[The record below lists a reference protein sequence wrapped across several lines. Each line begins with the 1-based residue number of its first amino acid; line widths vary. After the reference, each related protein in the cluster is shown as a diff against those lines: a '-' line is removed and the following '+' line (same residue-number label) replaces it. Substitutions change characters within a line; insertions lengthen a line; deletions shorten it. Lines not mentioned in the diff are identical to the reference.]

1 MVKLLKKVLNQKQKK
16 NIPSHI
22 IKHIGNY
29 IHPTKEQLELWRI
42 DHYLNYYKVLK
53 DVEDTIMEVKIGT
66 NGRMKVV
73 FSLFSL
79 SILYEEFES
88 SYSDEEDE
96 LLEFYNYNYGFEYLE

>member
-1 MVKLLKKVLNQKQKK
+1 MVKKIKLPLHV
-16 NIPSHI
+16 

-29 IHPTKEQLELWRI
+29 IYPSKEQLELWRM

-79 SILYEEFES
+79 SILYDELES
-88 SYSDEEDE
+88 SYSDEEYE
-96 LLEFYNYNYGFEYLE
+96 YFE

>member
-1 MVKLLKKVLNQKQKK
+1 MKQKIK
-16 NIPSHI
+16 LPSHV

-29 IHPTKEQLELWRI
+29 IYPTEEQLEYWRM

-79 SILYEEFES
+79 SILYEELES

-96 LLEFYNYNYGFEYLE
+96 VLEFYNYNYGFEYLE